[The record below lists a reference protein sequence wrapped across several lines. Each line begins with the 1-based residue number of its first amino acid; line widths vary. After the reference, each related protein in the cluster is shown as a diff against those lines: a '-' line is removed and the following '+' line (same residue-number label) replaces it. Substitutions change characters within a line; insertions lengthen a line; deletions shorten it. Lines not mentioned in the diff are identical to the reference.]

1 MKKTTSVLLML
12 LAIVVVAACS
22 KGGAFKRTKSGLM
35 YKIISSG
42 TGATAKRGE
51 ILKVNFTQTLTSGSK
66 DSLLTSSY
74 EGLPTYA
81 QVDSVGPVYNPAEI
95 FDKLRKG
102 DSAVIVMLADSLQK
116 NQGQLP
122 PFVKKGDK
130 FTLAIKVLDIFKSE
144 EDVRKDQTAQME
156 TKKKDEI
163 QQIQQYL
170 TKNNIQAEKSSKGVF
185 VQIQEK
191 GDGPKVDSG
200 KAVHV
205 MYKGTT
211 FEGTVFDSNLD
222 TSFGHPDPYVFVVGQ
237 RGAIEGWDDG
247 LRLLNKGGKARMYIP
262 SMLAY
267 GPNAPQGAPFK
278 AYENLIFDVEV
289 IDVTDPPKG
298 RTPFNLNRRP
308 RPGANNPGAENPD
321 AENPAPEDPGTE

>member
-1 MKKTTSVLLML
+1 MKKTTSVLLVL
-12 LAIVVVAACS
+12 LAVITVGACS
-22 KGGAFKRTKSGLM
+22 KGGAFKKTKSGLM
-35 YKIISSG
+35 YKIIPNG
-42 TGATAKRGE
+42 NGAAAKKGE
-51 ILKVNFTQTLTSGSK
+51 ILKVHFTQTLTSEGK
-66 DSLLTSSY
+66 DSVLTTSFT
-74 EGLPTYA
+74 GLPTYA

-95 FDKLRKG
+95 FDKLKKG

-130 FTLAIKVLDIFKSE
+130 FTLTLRVLDILKSE

-156 TKKKDEI
+156 NKKNEEI
-163 QQIQQYL
+163 RVIEQYL
-170 TKNNIQAEKSSKGVF
+170 AKNNIQAEKSTKGVF

-205 MYKGTT
+205 KYNGTT
-211 FEGTVFDSNLD
+211 FEGKVFDSNID
-222 TSFGHPDPYVFVVGQ
+222 STFGHPEPFVFVVGQ

-247 LRLLNKGGKARMYIP
+247 LRLLNKGGKARMFVP

-289 IDVTDPPKG
+289 VDVTEPPAGK
-298 RTPFNLNRRP
+298 TPFNLNRKP
-308 RPGANNPGAENPD
+308 RQ
-321 AENPAPEDPGTE
+321 